1 MVIRGYGQLLS
12 DKTEKN
18 SQASEYLKKMMDST
32 VAIEHLI
39 TFTRDYE
46 KVGIVSPEWQNVGR
60 VYHKAK
66 VLCSEQ
72 GAQYIVD
79 TWDARD
85 ICGPDAGTA
94 LLILLDNTNRHG
106 SKVTRITLTEQ
117 VSGGILDHIRG

>member
-1 MVIRGYGQLLS
+1 
-12 DKTEKN
+12 
-18 SQASEYLKKMMDST
+18 MMDST

-66 VLCSEQ
+66 VLCAEQ

-79 TWDARD
+79 T
-85 ICGPDAGTA
+85 GTLEIYA
-94 LLILLDNTNRHG
+94 DPMLERLLLILLDNTNRHG